1 MAITIHEFS
10 TGIRPD
16 GTFNAWVSR
25 GFTSRFM
32 NGTVDPIPHEIERA
46 IANFDFSITEGT
58 ARDEPAFIGRIIVSQ
73 DQQQLWSVVA
83 IISRGKDEVG
93 RSAPFFRYFFVE
105 SGSGEDFIPHILA
118 WFEEYKSKSTNNQY
132 PIFNP
137 FDQKTIGNGLK
148 INITPKSLP
157 QMTNPLLNE
166 STPMIFSFN
175 EYNPAAIHQLSMQK
189 AESEDQE
196 NVLAAW
202 AYNVEAVERPGQFTA
217 IRAASATSYNAF
229 LNAKKALA
237 GIQPRVVFDEESVKT
252 ALKGITNSPTIKDEH
267 FQDFVKAL
275 VDQKV
280 TGQWSRI
287 FNGLGSKNAL
297 DRGIYNSQMIKLL
310 ILQSVAIP
318 PLALDYVKWLGK
330 SDQKSREIAKT
341 FEEDFFYKVSSL
353 SNPDLAEKVKNQLI
367 EGFGVFMTSLM
378 SDKSLLENLFSK
390 STVHFLWLEQSQGFI
405 NALISDLNKMGLCFQ
420 SPSQA
425 NSQTINFNRKANKT
439 APLGSDFTNISN
451 DMNPR
456 DSQMVLSQNI
466 ATSSVQQPT
475 KDQRN
480 EAFIHAD
487 FELKNEE
494 WKHIRLDIW
503 NFWISRKD
511 HRFLKSKYLY
521 LAEFFERSDCQT
533 VAIIFYDV
541 AQGKVP
547 KHLYRIKSSIY
558 GMPLYT
564 DLSFIEKVQKCHN
577 ELFSYLERSPFF
589 DLKPHPKILN
599 KQDLIMKIPVVIIL
613 LLIST
618 ISAAIAGKYL
628 NFVSGSKPLVQQEKP
643 TVSPANDKKN
653 EKVGSSNKAEQIGIL
668 IKSLAQ
674 SISVSSIYPLQE
686 KGCGNN
692 MTDSFF
698 KKIDILNPEKDLKDI
713 CGIIKNNKYPFDQKT
728 LEKNIQASLDN
739 NNTTTKKQWE
749 ILKSKIIDNQRKI
762 SQLNPGDPLLD
773 ESQKIKINELNSA
786 FQSTD
791 KIVIDIN
798 PEIYKLIMQQEKTP
812 TVNPQQPKKGK
823 L

>member
-16 GTFNAWVSR
+16 QTPDGGWVSR

-32 NGTVDPIPHEIERA
+32 NNTIDPIPHEIERS

-58 ARDEPAFIGRIIVSQ
+58 ARDEPAFIGRIIASQ
-73 DQQQLWSVVA
+73 DQQRLWSVVA

-105 SGSGEDFIPHILA
+105 EEGDFIPHILA
-118 WFEEYKSKSTNNQY
+118 WLEQYKSMHGQY

-137 FDQKTIGNGLK
+137 FDQKIIGKGLK
-148 INITPKSLP
+148 VDITPKLLTQITS
-157 QMTNPLLNE
+157 PLLNE
-166 STPMIFSFN
+166 PAPMIFN
-175 EYNPAAIHQLSMQK
+175 EYSPAAIHELSMKK
-189 AESEDQE
+189 AVLEDQE

-202 AYNVEAVERPGQFTA
+202 AYNVEAVERPRQFTA
-217 IRAASATSYNAF
+217 IRAASEASYNAF

-275 VDQKV
+275 ADQKV
-280 TGQWSRI
+280 SGQWSRI

-318 PLALDYVKWLGK
+318 PLALDYVKWLGR
-330 SDQKSREIAKT
+330 SDQRSREIAKT

-353 SNPDLAEKVKNQLI
+353 SNPDLAEKVKNQLV
-367 EGFGVFMTSLM
+367 EGFGVFMTSFM

-390 STVHFLWLEQSQGFI
+390 STVHFLWLEQSQRFI

-420 SPSQA
+420 SPFQA
-425 NSQTINFNRKANKT
+425 NLQTTNFNRKANKT
-439 APLGSDFTNISN
+439 APVVSDFTDINN
-451 DMNPR
+451 DINSQ
-456 DSQMVLSQNI
+456 DSQMVLSQNLAI
-466 ATSSVQQPT
+466 SNVKQPT
-475 KDQRN
+475 KAQRN
-480 EAFIHAD
+480 EAFINAV

-494 WKHIRLDIW
+494 WKIIRLDIW
-503 NFWISRKD
+503 NFWNSGKD
-511 HRFLKSKYLY
+511 HRFIKSEYLY

-564 DLSFIEKVQKCHN
+564 DLSFIEKVQKRHN
-577 ELFSYLERSPFF
+577 ELFSYLERSRFF
-589 DLKPHPKILN
+589 DLKQHPKILN
-599 KQDLIMKIPVVIIL
+599 KQILIMKIPVVIIL

-618 ISAAIAGKYL
+618 IFGATAGKYL
-628 NFVSGSKPLVQQEKP
+628 NFTSGSKPLVQQKEP
-643 TVSPANDKKN
+643 TTSPPNDKKN
-653 EKVGSSNKAEQIGIL
+653 EKVGSNEKAEQIGIL

-674 SISVSSIYPLQE
+674 SVSITPGYQLQE

-698 KKIDILNPEKDLKDI
+698 KKIDIPNPEKDLKDI
-713 CGIIKNNKYPFDQKT
+713 CDIIKNNKYPFDQKI
-728 LEKNIQASLDN
+728 LEKDIQVSLNN
-739 NNTTTKKQWE
+739 NNTTTKNQWE
-749 ILKSKIIDNQRKI
+749 TLKRKIIDKQRKI
-762 SQLNPGDPLLD
+762 SQLNSDNPLLD
-773 ESQKIKINELNSA
+773 ESQKIKVNELNSA

-791 KIVIDIN
+791 KIVVDIN
-798 PEIYKLIMQQEKTP
+798 PEMYKLIMQQEKTP
-812 TVNPQQPKKGK
+812 LVNPQQPKKSK
-823 L
+823 P